1 MALIARSVADND
13 SFFDLLYTTFLRDAE
28 LPVIM
33 KAPHKKLPTI
43 QANEKTLRSQGLL
56 VHISDGVE

>member
-1 MALIARSVADND
+1 MTFIARSVADND
-13 SFFDLLYTTFLRDAE
+13 SFFDFLYTTFLRDAE

-43 QANEKTLRSQGLL
+43 QANEKT
-56 VHISDGVE
+56 